1 MENYYSI
8 LNVPNTANED
18 QIKQAYRALAMK
30 YHPDKNQ
37 GNKIAE
43 EKFKRISEAYSV
55 LSDTQKRRE
64 YDFTMSSP
72 FSSSERT
79 YTYDQNTNPFGD
91 DIFSSNWWKN
101 WRNVR
106 SENAKKRE
114 KISRREA
121 FRILIRGIILTIAGL
136 LLFKSVIF
144 LGIFGLLLALSFISE
159 GIIRIRKGYMAIFD

>member
-1 MENYYSI
+1 MENYYDI

-30 YHPDKNQ
+30 YHPDKNPD
-37 GNKIAE
+37 NKIAE

-55 LSDTQKRRE
+55 LSDSQKRKE
-64 YDFTMSSP
+64 YDLSMSNP
-72 FSSSERT
+72 FSSSGRT
-79 YTYDQNTNPFGD
+79 YTYNQNTNPFGED
-91 DIFSSNWWKN
+91 FFSSH
-101 WRNVR
+101 WRQNSR
-106 SENAKKRE
+106 DAQYENKREKE
-114 KISRREA
+114 KISRTEA
-121 FRILIRGIILTIAGL
+121 FKILIRGIILTIAGL

>member
-30 YHPDKNQ
+30 YHPDKNPD
-37 GNKIAE
+37 NKIAE

-55 LSDTQKRRE
+55 LSDYQKRKE
-64 YDFTMSSP
+64 YDLSMSNP
-72 FSSSERT
+72 FSSSGRT
-79 YTYDQNTNPFGD
+79 YTHDQNTNPFGD

-106 SENAKKRE
+106 NENAKKKE
-114 KISRREA
+114 KISRSEA
-121 FRILIRGIILTIAGL
+121 FRILIRGIILTIVGL
-136 LLFKSVIF
+136 LLFKSIIF
-144 LGIFGLLLALSFISE
+144 LGIFGFLLALSIVTE
-159 GIIRIRKGYMAIFD
+159 GVLRIRKGYMAIFD

>member
-1 MENYYSI
+1 MENYYNI
-8 LNVPNTANED
+8 LNVSNNADED

-114 KISRREA
+114 KISRSEA
-121 FRILIRGIILTIAGL
+121 FRILIRGIILTIVGL
-136 LLFKSVIF
+136 LLFKSIIF
-144 LGIFGLLLALSFISE
+144 LGIFGFLLALSIVTE
-159 GIIRIRKGYMAIFD
+159 GVLRIRKGYMAIFD

>member
-30 YHPDKNQ
+30 YHPDKNPDS
-37 GNKIAE
+37 KVAE

-55 LSDTQKRRE
+55 LSDPQKRRD
-64 YDFTMSSP
+64 YDLSMSSP
-72 FSSSERT
+72 FSSSSRT
-79 YTYDQNTNPFGD
+79 YTYSQDTNSFGD

-101 WRNVR
+101 WRNIR
-106 SENAKKRE
+106 SENAKKKE
-114 KISRREA
+114 KISRTEA
-121 FRILIRGIILTIAGL
+121 FKILIRGIIMTIAGL

>member
-55 LSDTQKRRE
+55 LSDPQKRRE

>member
-30 YHPDKNQ
+30 YHPDKNPD
-37 GNKIAE
+37 NKIAE

-55 LSDTQKRRE
+55 LSDSQKRKE
-64 YDFTMSSP
+64 YDLSMSNP
-72 FSSSERT
+72 FSSSGRT
-79 YTYDQNTNPFGD
+79 YTYGQDTNSFGEDFFSYKWRQNRRD
-91 DIFSSNWWKN
+91 AQY
-101 WRNVR
+101 
-106 SENAKKRE
+106 ENKREKE
-114 KISRREA
+114 KISRTEA
-121 FRILIRGIILTIAGL
+121 FKILIRGIIMTIAGL

>member
-1 MENYYSI
+1 MENYYNI
-8 LNVPNTANED
+8 LNVSNNADED

>member
-1 MENYYSI
+1 MENYYDI

-18 QIKQAYRALAMK
+18 QIKQAYRTLAMK

-55 LSDTQKRRE
+55 LSDPQRRRD
-64 YDFTMSSP
+64 YDLTMSSP
-72 FSSSERT
+72 FSSSGKT
-79 YTYDQNTNPFGD
+79 YTYGQNTNPFGD

-114 KISRREA
+114 KISRTEA
-121 FRILIRGIILTIAGL
+121 FRILIRGIILTIVGL
-136 LLFKSVIF
+136 LLFKSIIF
-144 LGIFGLLLALSFISE
+144 LGIFGFLLALSLVTE
-159 GIIRIRKGYMAIFD
+159 GVLRIRKGYMAIFN

>member
-1 MENYYSI
+1 MENYYNI
-8 LNVPNTANED
+8 LNVSNNADED

-55 LSDTQKRRE
+55 LSDPQKRRE

>member
-1 MENYYSI
+1 MENYYDI

-30 YHPDKNQ
+30 YHPDKNPD
-37 GNKIAE
+37 NKIAE

-55 LSDTQKRRE
+55 LSDSQKRKE
-64 YDFTMSSP
+64 YDLSMSNP
-72 FSSSERT
+72 FSSSGRT
-79 YTYDQNTNPFGD
+79 YTYNQNTNPFGED
-91 DIFSSNWWKN
+91 FFSYQ
-101 WRNVR
+101 WRQNR
-106 SENAKKRE
+106 RDAQYENKREKE
-114 KISRREA
+114 KISRTEA
-121 FRILIRGIILTIAGL
+121 FKILIRGIILTIAGL

>member
-8 LNVPNTANED
+8 LNVSNNADED

-30 YHPDKNQ
+30 YHPDKNPD
-37 GNKIAE
+37 NKIAE

-55 LSDTQKRRE
+55 LSDSQKRKE
-64 YDFTMSSP
+64 YDLSMSNP
-72 FSSSERT
+72 FSSSGRT
-79 YTYDQNTNPFGD
+79 YTYNQNTNPFGED
-91 DIFSSNWWKN
+91 FFSYK
-101 WRNVR
+101 WRQNR
-106 SENAKKRE
+106 RDAQYENKREKE
-114 KISRREA
+114 KISRTEA
-121 FRILIRGIILTIAGL
+121 FKILIRGIIMTIAGL

>member
-8 LNVPNTANED
+8 LNVSNNADED

-30 YHPDKNQ
+30 YHPDKNPDS
-37 GNKIAE
+37 KAAE

-55 LSDTQKRRE
+55 LSDPQKRRE
-64 YDFTMSSP
+64 YDFTMSNP
-72 FSSSERT
+72 FSSSGRT

>member
-1 MENYYSI
+1 MENYYDI

-18 QIKQAYRALAMK
+18 QIKQAYRTLAMK

-55 LSDTQKRRE
+55 LSDPQRRRD
-64 YDFTMSSP
+64 YDLTMSSP
-72 FSSSERT
+72 FSSSGRT
-79 YTYDQNTNPFGD
+79 YTYNQNTNPFGD

-114 KISRREA
+114 KISRTEA
-121 FRILIRGIILTIAGL
+121 FRILIRGIILTIVGL
-136 LLFKSVIF
+136 LLFKSIIF
-144 LGIFGLLLALSFISE
+144 LGIFGFLLALSLVTE
-159 GIIRIRKGYMAIFD
+159 GVLRIRKGYMAIFN

>member
-1 MENYYSI
+1 MENYYNI
-8 LNVPNTANED
+8 LNVSNNADED

-121 FRILIRGIILTIAGL
+121 FRILIRGIILTIVGL
-136 LLFKSVIF
+136 LLFKSIIF
-144 LGIFGLLLALSFISE
+144 LGIFGFLLALSLVAE
-159 GIIRIRKGYMAIFD
+159 GVLRIRKGYMAIFD

>member
-1 MENYYSI
+1 MENYYDI

-30 YHPDKNQ
+30 YHPDKNPD
-37 GNKIAE
+37 NKIAE

-55 LSDTQKRRE
+55 LSDPQKRRD
-64 YDFTMSSP
+64 YDLSMSSP
-72 FSSSERT
+72 FSSSGRT
-79 YTYDQNTNPFGD
+79 YTHDQNTNPFGED
-91 DIFSSNWWKN
+91 FFSYQ
-101 WRNVR
+101 WRQNR
-106 SENAKKRE
+106 RDAQYENKREKE
-114 KISRREA
+114 KISRTEA
-121 FRILIRGIILTIAGL
+121 FKILIRGIILTIAGL

>member
-8 LNVPNTANED
+8 LDVPTTANED

-30 YHPDKNQ
+30 YHPDKNPD
-37 GNKIAE
+37 NKIAE

-55 LSDTQKRRE
+55 LSDPQKRKE
-64 YDFTMSSP
+64 YDLSMSNP
-72 FSSSERT
+72 FSSSGRT
-79 YTYDQNTNPFGD
+79 YTYGQNTNPFGED
-91 DIFSSNWWKN
+91 FFSYQ
-101 WRNVR
+101 WRQNR
-106 SENAKKRE
+106 RDAQYENKREKE
-114 KISRREA
+114 KISRTEA
-121 FRILIRGIILTIAGL
+121 FKILIRGIILTIAGL

>member
-1 MENYYSI
+1 MENYYNI

-30 YHPDKNQ
+30 YHPDKNPD
-37 GNKIAE
+37 NKIAE

-55 LSDTQKRRE
+55 LSDPQKRKE
-64 YDFTMSSP
+64 YDLSMSNP
-72 FSSSERT
+72 FSSSGRT
-79 YTYDQNTNPFGD
+79 YTYNQNTNPFGED
-91 DIFSSNWWKN
+91 FFSYK
-101 WRNVR
+101 WRQNR
-106 SENAKKRE
+106 RDAQYENKREKE
-114 KISRREA
+114 KISRTEA
-121 FRILIRGIILTIAGL
+121 FKILIRGIILTIAGL